1 MLHRFALMSYL
12 LHFYDSTVLDLMKA
26 VRADEAE
33 HRDVNHEVCEMNAG
47 DVNKRYD
54 PGARI
59 DGALNKYVKDMMT
72 RAPKE
77 DK

>member
-1 MLHRFALMSYL
+1 
-12 LHFYDSTVLDLMKA
+12 MKA